1 MPRIGERQLTE
12 YVSALKPEGIFP
24 RSRETG
30 DTFVACAN
38 LAKKAAFILIVDD
51 DDSIRRI
58 LKEYLEMNGLSCKEA
73 SSAIEALEILGR
85 ENIDLIV
92 SDIKMGGQDGVEL
105 MQEVRK
111 DDPHIPFIMMT
122 GYAPAYSYE
131 DIIKAGASDFI
142 GKPFSMGEL
151 KAKIFRIKR
160 EKDIL
165 HQLQHTLIMVKKLF
179 ANTVE
184 TLAST
189 LEKIDPYT
197 AGHQQRVGDL
207 ACAIAQEMGFARDRI
222 EGLRLAASVH
232 DIGKISVPTEILVKP
247 GKMTEVEMGLIRV
260 HSQNGYDI
268 LKSVAFP
275 WPIAEMVLQHH
286 ERLNGSG
293 YPQGLFGQEI
303 LMEARIIGVADVVE
317 AMSAHRPYRPALEL
331 GAALEEIEQ
340 NRDILYD
347 EIVVDSCLKL
357 FREKLFEFE
366 TKKD

>member
-1 MPRIGERQLTE
+1 MPQTGERELTE
-12 YVSALKPEGIFP
+12 NVSAAKSQWNLT
-24 RSRETG
+24 SSCYVD
-30 DTFVACAN
+30 DTFVTCAN
-38 LAKKAAFILIVDD
+38 LAKNEAFILIVDD
-51 DDSIRRI
+51 DDNIRSILI
-58 LKEYLEMNGLSCKEA
+58 EYLETNGLLCKEA
-73 SSAIEALEILGR
+73 SSAFEALEIISQ

-92 SDIKMGGQDGVEL
+92 SDIRMGGQDGVEL

-131 DIIKAGASDFI
+131 DIINAGASDFL

-151 KAKIFRIKR
+151 KAKIFRIRR
-160 EKDIL
+160 EKNIL
-165 HQLQHTLIMVKKLF
+165 EQLQHTLTMVKKLF

-197 AGHQQRVGDL
+197 AGHQQRVSHL
-207 ACAIAQEMGFARDRI
+207 ACAIAREMGFAREKI
-222 EGLRLAASVH
+222 EALRLAASVH

-247 GKMTEVEMGLIRV
+247 GKMSEVEMGLIRV

-268 LKSVAFP
+268 LKSVEFP

-293 YPQGLFGQEI
+293 YPQGLCGQEI
-303 LMEARIIGVADVVE
+303 LLEARIIGVADVVE

-331 GAALEEIEQ
+331 SAALAEIEQ

-347 EIVVDSCLKL
+347 AMVVDSCIKL
-357 FREKLFEFE
+357 FREKGFEFG
-366 TKKD
+366 KK